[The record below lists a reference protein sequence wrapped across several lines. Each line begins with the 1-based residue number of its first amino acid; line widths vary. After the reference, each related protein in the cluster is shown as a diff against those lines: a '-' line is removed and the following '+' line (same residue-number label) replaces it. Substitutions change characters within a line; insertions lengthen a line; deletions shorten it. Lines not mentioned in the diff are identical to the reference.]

1 MLTDQISQLLEI
13 AASLEVAERGFS
25 RLGRHFRRSRHRAES
40 LTSNAPGGGK
50 TSRNRNGEMS

>member
-25 RLGRHFRRSRHRAES
+25 RLGRHFRRSRHSAES

-50 TSRNRNGEMS
+50 TSPN